1 MLSHEKEKEFK
12 IFAIKI
18 RLEVI
23 KALGTLGFGHVG
35 GSMSIADT
43 IAVLYGGVMNV
54 DPKNPKWEKRDWLVC
69 SKGHAG
75 PSIYAA
81 LGLRGYFPVEEIM
94 TINTPGTHFPSHC
107 DRNLTTGIDM
117 TTGSLGQGAST
128 SVGVALGNRLNGFDS
143 MTYLILGDGESQE
156 GQVWEAASFAAQKKL
171 DHLIAFVDCNKQQ
184 LDGYTKD
191 INDTRDMA
199 AKFESFGWNAQTID
213 GGDVRAIYEAIQN
226 AKENRGKPSVIVLN
240 TVKGRGV
247 AFAEGIKNNH
257 HMQISREQMESAIA
271 QLQQALEKE
280 GQE

>member
-199 AKFESFGWNAQTID
+199 AKFENFGWNAQTID